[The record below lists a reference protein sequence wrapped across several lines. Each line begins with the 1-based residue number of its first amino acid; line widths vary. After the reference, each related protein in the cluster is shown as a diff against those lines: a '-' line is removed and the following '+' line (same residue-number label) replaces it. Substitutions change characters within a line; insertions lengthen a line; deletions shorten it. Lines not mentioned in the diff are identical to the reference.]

1 MKKNQPVI
9 TPCPSRQK
17 RLALKIA
24 KRKKALKE
32 KWLKT
37 QQKDRQKRNLVY
49 QLHQTILH
57 FFPNLFDLLND
68 VEDCRE
74 RSTYS
79 ITEILMAGLALFL
92 FKKGSRN
99 AINNLR
105 EESQFKKN
113 YHRLFKC
120 RLPHL
125 DTVDKVMR
133 ALPEEM
139 LEELKHKLVQIL
151 LQKKVLHNQRLFN
164 KYFIIA
170 VDGTGVFTFDE
181 DTTGQCT
188 HKTSKNGKTNYF
200 HNVLEAKLV
209 TASGFSI
216 SIMTEWIENPE
227 GEYNKQDCELK
238 AFARLAERL
247 KKAYPRLPICIAADS
262 LYPCQ
267 NFFKICTENDWAYI
281 ATFKEGSI
289 PTVAATAELMD
300 QTKQNRLQ
308 NNFIKGETQIAQIYR
323 WVDNIKYHEHQMNWL
338 ECVETQQ
345 DKEGTKITR
354 FVHLTNLAINAH
366 NIIIVSHGGRLRWKI
381 ENEGFNSQK
390 NSGFALCHK
399 YNRVSYLA
407 MKNYY
412 QCLQIAHLFTQLMI
426 LDSRFQKILKS
437 KISCQCLWEWMIGFL
452 RFSKVCVKTL
462 QQWNVQPIQIRFAT

>member
-1 MKKNQPVI
+1 MKKNTSQSI
-9 TPCPSRQK
+9 TCPNRQK
-17 RLALKIA
+17 QRALKIA
-24 KRKKALKE
+24 KRRKTLKE
-32 KWLKT
+32 KWLKS
-37 QQKDRQKRNLVY
+37 QQNAQQKRNLVY

-68 VEDCRE
+68 VEDCRK

-99 AINNLR
+99 ALNNLR
-105 EESQFKKN
+105 EENQFKKN
-113 YHRLFKC
+113 YYRLFKC

-133 ALPEEM
+133 ALPEKF
-139 LEELKHKLVQIL
+139 LEELKDKLVQIL
-151 LQKKVLHNQRLFN
+151 LQKKMWHSQRLFN

-170 VDGTGVFTFDE
+170 VDATGVFTFDE
-181 DTTGQCT
+181 DPSGQST
-188 HKTSKNGKTNYF
+188 HKTYKSGKKNYF

-227 GEYNKQDCELK
+227 GEYNKQDCEQK
-238 AFARLAERL
+238 AFVRLAEKL
-247 KKAYPRLPICIAADS
+247 KKAYPRLPICIVADS

-267 NFFKICTENDWAYI
+267 NFFKICTENNWAYI

-289 PTVAATAELMD
+289 PTIAATAELTD
-300 QTKQNRLQ
+300 QTKPNRLQ
-308 NNFIKGETQIAQIYR
+308 HDFIKEKTPITQIYR
-323 WVDNIKYHEHQMNWL
+323 WVNNIKYHEHSMNWI
-338 ECVETQQ
+338 ECLETQLE
-345 DKEGTKITR
+345 KEKVQTTR
-354 FVHLTNLAINAH
+354 FVHLTNLEIDAH
-366 NIIIVSHGGRLRWKI
+366 HIILVSQGGRLRWKI

-399 YNRVSYLA
+399 YSRVNYLA

-426 LDSRFQKILKS
+426 LDSRFQKLLTDKMTC
-437 KISCQCLWEWMIGFL
+437 KYLWEWMIGFL
-452 RFSKVCVKTL
+452 IFTKVCVKTL
-462 QQWNVQPIQIRFAT
+462 QQWNAQSIQIRFLT